1 MSMLFI
7 SGAEIL
13 FVFFI
18 VVLWFGADRI
28 PSIAKG
34 LAKGI
39 NQVKQATNDIK
50 SETQNTT
57 DIENPTEKIVDE
69 FKDEIDQVKDVF
81 DEMTDSVKR
90 KFQCFKLKVK
100 PSLIGSNRFLILL
113 SLFNLLLYFFIIFVS
128 LSRSF
133 FRTFPLHK
141 TLSVINKPP
150 DFNFGNTKSKY
161 FI

>member
-1 MSMLFI
+1 MLFI
-7 SGAEIL
+7 SGAEII

-18 VVLWFGADRI
+18 VLLLFGADKI

-50 SETQNTT
+50 SEIQNTT

-69 FKDEIDQVKDVF
+69 FKEEIDQVKDGF

-90 KFQCFKLKVK
+90 KF
-100 PSLIGSNRFLILL
+100 
-113 SLFNLLLYFFIIFVS
+113 
-128 LSRSF
+128 
-133 FRTFPLHK
+133 
-141 TLSVINKPP
+141 
-150 DFNFGNTKSKY
+150 
-161 FI
+161 

>member
-1 MSMLFI
+1 MLFI
-7 SGAEIL
+7 SGAEII

-18 VVLWFGADRI
+18 VLLLFGADKI

-50 SETQNTT
+50 SEIQNTT

-69 FKDEIDQVKDVF
+69 FKDEIDQVNDGF

-90 KFQCFKLKVK
+90 KF
-100 PSLIGSNRFLILL
+100 
-113 SLFNLLLYFFIIFVS
+113 
-128 LSRSF
+128 
-133 FRTFPLHK
+133 
-141 TLSVINKPP
+141 
-150 DFNFGNTKSKY
+150 
-161 FI
+161 

>member
-7 SGAEIL
+7 SGAEII

-18 VVLWFGADRI
+18 VLLLFGADKI

-50 SETQNTT
+50 SEIQNPT

-69 FKDEIDQVKDVF
+69 FKDEIDQVKDGF

-90 KFQCFKLKVK
+90 KF
-100 PSLIGSNRFLILL
+100 
-113 SLFNLLLYFFIIFVS
+113 
-128 LSRSF
+128 
-133 FRTFPLHK
+133 
-141 TLSVINKPP
+141 
-150 DFNFGNTKSKY
+150 
-161 FI
+161 

>member
-1 MSMLFI
+1 MLFI
-7 SGAEIL
+7 SGAEII

-18 VVLWFGADRI
+18 VLLLFGADKI

-50 SETQNTT
+50 SEIQNTT

-69 FKDEIDQVKDVF
+69 FKDEIDQVKDGF

-90 KFQCFKLKVK
+90 KF
-100 PSLIGSNRFLILL
+100 
-113 SLFNLLLYFFIIFVS
+113 
-128 LSRSF
+128 
-133 FRTFPLHK
+133 
-141 TLSVINKPP
+141 
-150 DFNFGNTKSKY
+150 
-161 FI
+161 